1 MALEKLSRVRVK
13 EVRGTRRRIIRAQ
26 PHAWPKP
33 ISMPRII
40 RSAIRK
46 TGTEA
51 VAAAAD
57 APERYAASRW
67 SVDYAA
73 LGMRGD
79 PRGRKSGAGPGVPK
93 SKMTGTGRGEKRFR
107 SATRNP

>member
-1 MALEKLSRVRVK
+1 MPGA
-13 EVRGTRRRIIRAQ
+13 RRRTIRAQ

-51 VAAAAD
+51 VAQAD
-57 APERYAASRW
+57 AGPESSSALQWKS
-67 SVDYAA
+67 DYAA
-73 LGMRGD
+73 RDERGDD
-79 PRGRKSGAGPGVPK
+79 PRGRKSGAGLGATNPRWPA
-93 SKMTGTGRGEKRFR
+93 RAEGEKRFR

>member
-1 MALEKLSRVRVK
+1 MPGA
-13 EVRGTRRRIIRAQ
+13 RRRIIRAQ

-51 VAAAAD
+51 VAAAVD

-73 LGMRGD
+73 LGVRGE
-79 PRGRKSGAGPGVPK
+79 PRGRKSGAGPGATNP
-93 SKMTGTGRGEKRFR
+93 SWPARAEGEKRFR